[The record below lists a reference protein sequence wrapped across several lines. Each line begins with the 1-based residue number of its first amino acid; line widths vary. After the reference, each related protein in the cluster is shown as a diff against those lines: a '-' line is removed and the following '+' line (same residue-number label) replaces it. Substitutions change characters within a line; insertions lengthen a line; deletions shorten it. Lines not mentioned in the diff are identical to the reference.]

1 MARISPTR
9 FIDLKSKVKTEC
21 NRRNNKS
28 CSVTSYGGSDYD
40 FTTIPTIGNKIK
52 EEHYEKNAIPMNA
65 INSLKIPDIEGKNKR
80 IKEEDL
86 SEMESLIT
94 SWSATSYYNN
104 KSTDCNG
111 NCTGLCYSCT
121 GECDSGCSGC
131 SGSCTSCSGSCSG
144 DCDGGCSGSCT
155 GNCKTT
161 CSTSC
166 GSNGCSGQC
175 TSSCYSGD
183 CSGSCGSSCANCGN
197 TCSSVSK

>member
-1 MARISPTR
+1 MARISSTR
-9 FIDLKSKVKTEC
+9 FIDLKSKVKAEC
-21 NRRNNKS
+21 NRRNNES
-28 CSVTSYGGSDYD
+28 CSVTSYAGSQYD
-40 FTTIPTIGNKIK
+40 FTIIPAAGNKVK

-65 INSLKIPDIEGKNKR
+65 INSLKISDIEGKDKR

-86 SEMESLIT
+86 SKMESLIS

-121 GECDSGCSGC
+121 GRCDSGCSGC
-131 SGSCTSCSGSCSG
+131 SGSCTGCSGSCSG
-144 DCDGGCSGSCT
+144 DCDGRCSGSCT
-155 GNCKTT
+155 GNCDTT
-161 CSTSC
+161 CTTSC
-166 GSNGCSGQC
+166 GGSGCSGQC
-175 TSSCYSGD
+175 SSSCYSGD

>member
-1 MARISPTR
+1 MARISSTR
-9 FIDLKSKVKTEC
+9 FIDLKSKVKAEC
-21 NRRNNKS
+21 NRRKYKDP
-28 CSVTSYGGSDYD
+28 VTSYGGSNYD
-40 FTTIPTIGNKIK
+40 FTTIPTSGNKIK

-65 INSLKIPDIEGKNKR
+65 INSLQIPDTEGKGKR
-80 IKEEDL
+80 IKDEDL
-86 SEMESLIT
+86 SKMESLIT

-121 GECDSGCSGC
+121 GECNSGCSGC

-144 DCDGGCSGSCT
+144 DCDGRCSGSCT
-155 GNCKTT
+155 GNCNTT
-161 CSTSC
+161 CSSSC
-166 GSNGCSGQC
+166 GGSGCSGQC